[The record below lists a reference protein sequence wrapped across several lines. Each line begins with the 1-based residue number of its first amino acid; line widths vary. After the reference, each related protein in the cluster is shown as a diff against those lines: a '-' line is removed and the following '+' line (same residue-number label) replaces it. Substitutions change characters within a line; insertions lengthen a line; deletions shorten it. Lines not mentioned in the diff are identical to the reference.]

1 MERNDFQAPGT
12 LETDS
17 VEVRTLSPDDLE
29 WMVRIDAEHSGRSRT
44 PYYQLKLAEAQRD
57 TGVRV
62 SLAALV
68 NGEPAGFLMARTYH
82 GEFGL
87 PEPVA
92 VLDSIAVSHAT
103 SGRHVGEAL
112 LRQLVV
118 NLRAL
123 GIDKIQTQVEWDQMA
138 LMGFFQHE
146 GFRPAARLCLE
157 LSLD

>member
-1 MERNDFQAPGT
+1 MERDDFRAPGT

-68 NGEPAGFLMARTYH
+68 DGEPAGFLMARTYH

-92 VLDSIAVSHAT
+92 VLDSIAVSHAV

-138 LMGFFQHE
+138 LLGFFQHE